1 MKNIIFPLLA
11 GVFIALQGVFNTRV
25 SEKIGLWEAN
35 TFVHGTGF
43 IFTVILL
50 FITGD
55 GNFYRLGEV
64 NKVYLFGGMLGT
76 LIVYTVVQGMASLG
90 AVMTTAILL
99 VTQLITATVIDTFGL
114 FGNQPI
120 KFDYTKLVGI
130 AVMIAGIVIFKARG

>member
-25 SEKIGLWEAN
+25 SEKIGFWEAN
-35 TFVHGTGF
+35 TFVHATGL
-43 IFTVILL
+43 IITLILL
-50 FITGD
+50 VIAGD
-55 GNFYRLGEV
+55 GSFSRLGEV
-64 NKVYLFGGMLGT
+64 NKLYLLGGVLGA
-76 LIVYTVVQGMASLG
+76 LIVYTVVHGIASLG
-90 AVMTTAILL
+90 AAMTTAILL

-120 KFDYTKLVGI
+120 KFDYTKFVGI